1 MIAIDMHVR
10 VPRNPNL
17 PDVEVE
23 YYLKKY
29 FKARDVPKD
38 ADAMAAMYKAW
49 DMLAVIFQ

>member
-23 YYLKKY
+23 HYLKNILRRQMFRKMQM
-29 FKARDVPKD
+29 P
-38 ADAMAAMYKAW
+38 
-49 DMLAVIFQ
+49 